1 MFCIF
6 EGMSVRGFIKLLVAA
21 AAIVAVPFDVNAGS
35 SYKFTH
41 LTTENSGLSYDGV
54 SRIMQDSRG
63 FIWIGTYHGLNRYDG
78 RRFDVFTASDIGL
91 STDFIHCFAE
101 DRDGNVWVGTDCG
114 VTRYN
119 YVLDRFE
126 PLDIKSDS
134 GETIRNKVTF
144 ITQDEYGRIWM
155 LVNGQG
161 IFSYDTKYSH
171 LHHISYSKLGVSGC
185 RRLLCSAKSGA
196 WISVYHSSLY
206 HAPSGLRDISSIE
219 KFRDGGYF
227 DGDEIEGIYE
237 GADGQVYVV
246 SGIRGVSEID
256 PESGAIRQLFALP
269 EGTVLIDSF
278 FECERWIWLTTTEG
292 VWRYDLRGT
301 ATRRIECD
309 MHDRFSLS
317 GNYVTCAFVD
327 DGGGVWIGT
336 KDGGV
341 NWCGPAQNNF
351 KKHYSASGSSLDGC
365 IVSGFAEQS
374 PQKVWITTEQEGLLL
389 WNPVTGS
396 VDRMSAVRNGS
407 MDCGLNLHASVSHIV
422 LRGLPQTLC
431 SPCIDGKYLWLGSLK
446 GVWRL
451 DTETFAVK
459 SYGALRHRGESY
471 SAGENH
477 VAGGN
482 HLTEGN
488 NRSDSKVYVVYKS
501 AKGDIYAA
509 STLGLSKYDSES
521 DCFVDTC
528 LFDGVFI
535 TSMDEDAEGNL
546 WLSTFASGIYRWNP
560 ETGDIENFCAA
571 EDCGMPSDKVSSV
584 HVDASGRVWAI
595 GFGHGFSVYVPENR
609 RFTVYEKSAYPSLSS
624 DVFFC
629 CAEDGNGNLWLT
641 SDAGLLQYNP
651 ETSGMRLYTEIE
663 GLLDTKL
670 TNSALRLSNGDL
682 CFGSDNG
689 FISFSPNR
697 LRTGG
702 NPDIVISGMHIGD
715 RTVTMSENLDLMD
728 EIRLK
733 SDEKSFGFD
742 FSVLDM
748 SSASSSWI
756 QCRLKGYDTEW
767 KDISTSR
774 KAFWYNVPS
783 GKYVLQIRSSASSTE
798 WHDAHFPL
806 QITVL
811 PTFWAS
817 PWGIVL
823 IITMVL
829 TIVAVVAGFVVR
841 SFERKRRQ
849 MEIDYK
855 KAREEDVFRERMNTV
870 SQIVGL
876 PKKDQDF
883 LSEFDRTV
891 RDNLSNPMLS
901 NEIIAYKMAVS
912 PSTLVRRIR
921 RLLDTS
927 PNNYVR
933 NLRLGVAAEML
944 RDPHGNNI
952 SEICYAVGFSNVSYF
967 AKCFREIYGKTPTAF
982 MEEAR
987 LNGGRDDKQKVDA
1000 REKS

>member
-1 MFCIF
+1 M
-6 EGMSVRGFIKLLVAA
+6 LLTV
-21 AAIVAVPFDVNAGS
+21 VSFDVNAAPS
-35 SYKFTH
+35 SYKFTL
-41 LTTENSGLSYDGV
+41 LTKENSGLSYDGV

-63 FIWIGTYHGLNRYDG
+63 FVWIGTYHGLNRYDG

-91 STDFIHCFAE
+91 SSDFIHCFAE

-126 PLDIKSDS
+126 PLDIRSDS
-134 GETIRNKVTF
+134 GESIVNKVTF
-144 ITQDEYGRIWM
+144 ITQDDYGRIWM

-171 LHHISYSKLGVSGC
+171 LHHISYSKLGVSGF
-185 RRLLCSAKSGA
+185 RRLLCSSKSGA
-196 WISVYHSSLY
+196 WLSVYHSALY
-206 HAPSGLRDISSIE
+206 HSPSGLRDISSIE

-227 DGDEIEGIYE
+227 NGDEIEGIYE
-237 GADGQVYVV
+237 GADGQVYVT
-246 SGIRGVSEID
+246 SAKRGISEID
-256 PESGAIRQLFALP
+256 PESGSIRQLFALP

-278 FECERWIWLTTTEG
+278 FERDRWLWLTSTEG
-292 VWRYDLRGT
+292 MWRYDLRGT
-301 ATRRIECD
+301 ATRRIVCD
-309 MHDRFSLS
+309 RSDRFSLS

-327 DGGGVWIGT
+327 DGGGVWLGT

-351 KKHYSASGSSLDGC
+351 RKHYSASGSSIDGC

-374 PQKVWITTEQEGLLL
+374 PQKVWVTTEQEGLLL

-396 VDRMSAVRNGS
+396 VERMSSARNIAS
-407 MDCGLNLHASVSHIV
+407 DDGLRTHASAAFSGI
-422 LRGLPQTLC
+422 PKTLC
-431 SPCIDGKYLWLGSLK
+431 SPCMDGKYLWLGSLK

-451 DTETFAVK
+451 DTETAAVK
-459 SYGALRHRGESY
+459 SYGALRHSGER
-471 SAGENH
+471 N
-477 VAGGN
+477 
-482 HLTEGN
+482 
-488 NRSDSKVYVVYKS
+488 DSKVYVVYKS
-501 AKGDIYAA
+501 ENGDLYAA
-509 STLGLSKYDSES
+509 STLGLSKYDSEA
-521 DCFVDTC
+521 DRFVDTG

-535 TSMDEDAEGNL
+535 TSIDGDAAGNL
-546 WLSTFASGIYRWNP
+546 WLSTYASGIYRWNP
-560 ETGDIENFCAA
+560 VSGEIENFRVACLDDNASHNGSA
-571 EDCGMPSDKVSSV
+571 DVSTDDTQSLTYKVNTCKVNADCNLPDNKVCSV

-595 GFGHGFSVYVPENR
+595 GFGHGFSVYMPETGK
-609 RFTVYEKSAYPSLSS
+609 FTVYERSVCPSLSS

-629 CAEDGNGNLWLT
+629 CAEDGSGNLWLT
-641 SDAGLLQYNP
+641 SDAGLLQYDP

-689 FISFSPNR
+689 FISFSPSR
-697 LRTGG
+697 LRTDG
-702 NPDIVISGMHIGD
+702 NPDIVISGMHIGE
-715 RTVTMSENLDLMD
+715 RTVTMSENLDLLD
-728 EIRLK
+728 EIRLG
-733 SDEKSFGFD
+733 SDENSFGFD

-767 KDISTSR
+767 KDISMSR
-774 KAFWYNVPS
+774 TAFWYNVPS
-783 GKYVLQIRSSASSTE
+783 GKYVLQLRSSASSTE

-823 IITMVL
+823 IIT
-829 TIVAVVAGFVVR
+829 IVIAVVAIILVFVR
-841 SFERKRRQ
+841 HNFERKRRQ
-849 MEIDYK
+849 MEMDYR

-883 LSEFDRTV
+883 LSDFDRTV
-891 RDNLSNPMLS
+891 RENLSNPMLS
-901 NEIIAYKMAVS
+901 NEIIADKMAVS

-982 MEEAR
+982 VEEAR
-987 LNGGRDDKQKVDA
+987 LGNGCKNAVKDGGGAEDGNVGKQKQ
-1000 REKS
+1000 